1 MNNGKKDCLAA
12 YLLWAFGIAWILQI
26 AAGLMLRAGAALAYT
41 ALLAVSMFAPLLAA
55 VLSGAGIRGMGW
67 KPRIRGN
74 IGWIMGAWF
83 VPAILGTLGAALYFL
98 MVPDA
103 LDTSLSYITN

>member
-1 MNNGKKDCLAA
+1 MNNGKRNCLAA
-12 YLLWAFGIAWILQI
+12 YLVWAFVIAWILQV
-26 AAGLMLRAGAALAYT
+26 AAAMMLRSGAALAYT
-41 ALLAVSMFAPLLAA
+41 ALLSVSMFAPLLAA
-55 VLSGAGIRGMGW
+55 VLSGAGVKGMGW
-67 KPRIRGN
+67 KPRIKGN
-74 IGWIMGAWF
+74 IGWILGAWF

>member
-1 MNNGKKDCLAA
+1 MKSGKRDCLAA